1 MDPIDNFYQQLDSE
15 AVLKQHG
22 PELAAEAR
30 SILAQDP
37 ETRVAGAIT
46 MPDSTD
52 ATALRAAL
60 EKATGKPVPP
70 GVLVGLVPRESVA
83 HVLKARVEDHLWLEE
98 SWQPQTVL
106 PVVVSTRDGFRFG
119 FFRLA

>member
-30 SILAQDP
+30 TILARDP
-37 ETRVAGAIT
+37 AARVAGAIT

-52 ATALRAAL
+52 AAALRTAL
-60 EKATGKPVPP
+60 EKATGKPVPA

-83 HVLKARVEDHLWLEE
+83 HVLQSRVEDELWLEE

-106 PVVVSTRDGFRFG
+106 AVVVSTRDGFRFG